1 MRGLIGHP
9 LGHSYSKIIHEQF
22 INKEYKLYDIDEN
35 KMIEVL
41 SNKEIDKV
49 NVTIPYKIKVINYLD
64 ELTDIAKKLNSVNCI
79 KNKNGILIGHNSD
92 YDGFLWMLKNNCIN
106 LNNKVVAILGSGGAS
121 KSVYHAV
128 KSHNAKEIYIVSRN
142 SDDNKVSYDD
152 LKKLNIQCL
161 INTTPV
167 GMYPNIDENIVDLN
181 VLKNL
186 EIVIDIVYNPF
197 NTQLI
202 VNAKEKGIKAIGGI
216 EMLVAQAKSAIEFF
230 DDVKIDDCKVNEVV
244 NYIKSLKQNLVLIG
258 MPSSG
263 KTSIGKLISEKY
275 DYKLIDIDELI
286 EDRINMK
293 IKDYF
298 LLFGEDS
305 FRKIESDIIKEIQK
319 VTHHVISCGGGV
331 IKNSENMKFLRKN
344 GLIIMIDRDIDKMV
358 ISNERPLSKNIN
370 DLKKLYIERYDLYKK
385 YSDITFENNDSI
397 ENLLEKI
404 KREIIL

>member
-181 VLKNL
+181 ALKNL
-186 EIVIDIVYNPF
+186 EVVIDIVYNPF

-230 DDVKIDDCKVNEVV
+230 DEVEIDDCKVNEVV

>member
-275 DYKLIDIDELI
+275 DYKLIDIDEFI
-286 EDRINMK
+286 ENRINMK

>member
-35 KMIEVL
+35 KMIEIL
-41 SNKEIDKV
+41 SNKEVEKV
-49 NVTIPYKIKVINYLD
+49 NVTIPYKIKAINYLD

-92 YDGFLWMLKNNCIN
+92 YDGFLWMLKNNSID

-142 SDDNKVSYDD
+142 IDDNKVSYDD

-167 GMYPNIDENIVDLN
+167 GMYPNIDENIIDLD

-230 DDVKIDDCKVNEVV
+230 DEVEIDDCKVNEVV

-263 KTSIGKLISEKY
+263 KTSIGKIISEKY
-275 DYKLIDIDELI
+275 NYKLIDIDELI

-298 LLFGEDS
+298 SLFGEDS

-344 GLIIMIDRDIDKMV
+344 GLIIMIDRDIDKMI
-358 ISNERPLSKNIN
+358 ISDERPLSKTRD
-370 DLKKLYIERYDLYKK
+370 DLKKLYTERYDLYKK

-397 ENLLEKI
+397 ESLLEKI

>member
-121 KSVYHAV
+121 KSVYHAA

-181 VLKNL
+181 TLKNL

-230 DDVKIDDCKVNEVV
+230 DDIKIDDCKVNEVV

-298 LLFGEDS
+298 SLFGEDS

>member
-181 VLKNL
+181 TLKNL

-230 DDVKIDDCKVNEVV
+230 DEVKIDDCKVNEVV

-404 KREIIL
+404 KKEIIL

>member
-181 VLKNL
+181 ALKNL

-230 DDVKIDDCKVNEVV
+230 DDIKIDDCKVNEVV

-344 GLIIMIDRDIDKMV
+344 GLIIMIDRDVDKMV

>member
-121 KSVYHAV
+121 KSVYHAA

-181 VLKNL
+181 TLKNL

-230 DDVKIDDCKVNEVV
+230 DEVKIDDCKVNEVV

-298 LLFGEDS
+298 SLFGEDS

>member
-121 KSVYHAV
+121 KSVYHAA

-181 VLKNL
+181 TLKNL

-230 DDVKIDDCKVNEVV
+230 DEVEIDDCKVNEVV

-298 LLFGEDS
+298 SLFGEDS